1 MKTATTTAPI
11 IASSDL
17 EGSLMGMDAKGM
29 DMATYFFR
37 DKIYNN
43 KVEAVVREYVCNAI
57 DENKKFNVDTPVV
70 FGLRGGNNGT
80 TEFFVRDNAN
90 GLDEDGVR
98 KIFGM
103 YFRSTKST
111 TNESIGGFGVG
122 SKAGHAYTDTFNIVS
137 YNNGEKTT
145 YTCALGGGENG
156 VDVGQIYKLDSEPTT
171 ESGIEINLEVKC
183 NDFPFEC
190 FKYMNNSHENIE
202 FHHGST
208 IYKRNEIVLEE
219 QHGQFIFRVTKPH
232 FNFIEKCD
240 YTQGYITQRIHLK
253 MGDVSYGNLKK
264 RSDRLKDIKV
274 NDGYTVSV
282 EFPMG
287 SLDIPVSRESIRDT
301 PKNLK
306 LIKKSEEAFDVFLKE
321 TFKDLTD
328 LSTPELVAKVRDNL
342 LTDKE
347 NGKDNRDGKLKAKY
361 FSTSYSGLLGDMGL
375 FAQNLINNSSEG
387 LRSLAAAE
395 VCDKTQKPLLVLI
408 PNKQSQ
414 DYWVSVL
421 KTVSRLT
428 GKNWFAYK
436 KGKWQKS
443 VIDTPEILEAV
454 EKDFV
459 IIDPKKLPRET
470 IPNIKGAKKTV
481 GRYVVK
487 NNGVNL
493 SDRHDPLSLHNWMM
507 KEYNTKPE
515 KPAKTLEAAKK
526 QISKIK
532 KNLDLNKIR
541 MITLSQDNTR
551 QYHRNT
557 SDIYVGAKALVKG
570 MVELGYWTPTMKAF
584 LAARDKYVKLK
595 TRKDSIEAIISTV
608 TCKHI
613 QWLSEKSKKL
623 CQKNNR
629 NKARFAGVFLDLKE
643 NDNPLVSQFVKKI
656 TRHTW
661 NSDFGNISR
670 EDLRYILRRNK

>member
-11 IASSDL
+11 IASSEL

-57 DENKKFNVDTPVV
+57 DENKKFNVDTPVA

-122 SKAGHAYTDTFNIVS
+122 SKAGHAYTDTFNIIS
-137 YNNGEKTT
+137 YHKGEKTT

-190 FKYMNNSHENIE
+190 FKYMNSSHENIE

-208 IYKRNEIVLEE
+208 VYKRNEIVLEE
-219 QHGQFIFRVTKPH
+219 QHGQFTFRVTKPH
-232 FNFIEKCD
+232 FPMVEKCNYQQQD
-240 YTQGYITQRIHLK
+240 VTQRIHLK

-264 RSDRLKDIKV
+264 HSDRLKEIKV

-282 EFPMG
+282 EFPIG

-306 LIKKSEEAFDVFLKE
+306 LIKKSEEAFDTFLKE
-321 TFKDLTD
+321 TFKDLTN
-328 LSTPELVAKVRDNL
+328 LSTPELVAKVRDNR

-347 NGKDNRDGKLKAKY
+347 NGEDNRDGKLKSKY

-375 FAQNLINNSSEG
+375 FAQNLINNSSNG
-387 LRSLAAAE
+387 LRSLSGAE

-421 KTVSRLT
+421 KDVSNLT

-443 VIDTPEILEAV
+443 VIDTPEIMEAI

-459 IIDPKKLPRET
+459 IIDPKKLPR
-470 IPNIKGAKKTV
+470 NKFKGVKGIKQPV
-481 GRYVVK
+481 GKYVVK
-487 NNGVNL
+487 NNGMNL
-493 SDRHDPLSLHNWMM
+493 PDRHDPLSLHNWIM
-507 KEYNTKPE
+507 EQYGE
-515 KPAKTLEAAKK
+515 KPAKTLEAAQK

-532 KNLDLNKIR
+532 KNLNLTKIR
-541 MITLSQDNTR
+541 MITLAQDSTR
-551 QYHRNT
+551 QYSRGYT
-557 SDIYVGAKALVKG
+557 GDIHVGAKALLKG
-570 MVELGYWTPTMKAF
+570 MIELGYWTPTTDAF
-584 LAARDKYVKLK
+584 LVARDKQLK
-595 TRKDSIEAIISTV
+595 IKNRQSTIDNVISSV
-608 TCKHI
+608 TYKNVL
-613 QWLSEKSKKL
+613 WLSDKSKKL
-623 CQKNNR
+623 CQKNDR
-629 NKARFAGVFLDLKE
+629 NKARFTDMILKLSE
-643 NDNPLVSQFVKKI
+643 HDNALVSRFVKTLTK
-656 TRHTW
+656 HTW
-661 NSDFGNISR
+661 HNEFSHIDRS
-670 EDLRYILRRNK
+670 DLRYILRRNL

>member
-11 IASSDL
+11 IASSEL

-122 SKAGHAYTDTFNIVS
+122 SKAGHAYTDTFNIIS
-137 YNNGEKTT
+137 YHKGEKTT

-156 VDVGQIYKLDSEPTT
+156 VDVGQIYKLNSEPTT
-171 ESGIEINLEVKC
+171 ESGIEINLETKC

-202 FHHGST
+202 FHNGST
-208 IYKRNEIVLEE
+208 VYKRNETVIEE
-219 QHGQFIFRVTKPH
+219 QHGQFTFRITKPH
-232 FNFIEKCD
+232 FNFVEKCN
-240 YTQGYITQRIHLK
+240 YNQQFNTQIIHLK

-264 RSDRLKDIKV
+264 HSDRLKEIKV

-282 EFPMG
+282 EFPIG

-306 LIKKSEEAFDVFLKE
+306 LIKKSEEAFDAFLKE

-328 LSTPELVAKVRDNL
+328 LSTPELVAKVKDNL

-347 NGKDNRDGKLKAKY
+347 NGEDNRDGRLKTDY
-361 FSTSYSGLLGDMGL
+361 FSTTYSGLLGDTGL
-375 FAQNLINNSSEG
+375 LAQNLINNSSLG

-421 KTVSRLT
+421 KDVSSLT

-443 VIDTPEILEAV
+443 VIDNPEIMEAV

-459 IIDPKKLPRET
+459 IIEPKKLPRGEFKFELG
-470 IPNIKGAKKTV
+470 IKQPV
-481 GRYVVK
+481 GKYVVK
-487 NNGVNL
+487 NNGNSL
-493 SDRHDPLSLHNWMM
+493 QDRHDPLSLHNWIMN
-507 KEYNTKPE
+507 EYNE
-515 KPAKTLEAAKK
+515 KPVKTLDEAQK

-532 KNLDLNKIR
+532 KNLNLTKIR
-541 MITLSQDNTR
+541 MITLAQDSTR
-551 QYHRNT
+551 QYNRNYT
-557 SDIYVGAKALVKG
+557 SDLYVGAKALLKG
-570 MVELGYWTPTMKAF
+570 MIELGYWTPTTDAF
-584 LAARDKYVKLK
+584 LVARDKHIKIKNRESVIDQI
-595 TRKDSIEAIISTV
+595 TSAV
-608 TCKHI
+608 TFKNVR
-613 QWLSEKSKKL
+613 WLSAKSKKL
-623 CQKNNR
+623 CEKNDR
-629 NKARFAGVFLDLKE
+629 NKARFADMILKLQE
-643 NDNPLVSQFVKKI
+643 NGNVMVSQFMKKL
-656 TRHTW
+656 TNHSW
-661 NSDFGNISR
+661 HNEFSDISR
-670 EDLRYILRRNK
+670 SDLRYILRRNK

>member
-11 IASSDL
+11 IASKDL
-17 EGSLMGMDAKGM
+17 NGSLMGMDKHGQ
-29 DMATYFFR
+29 DMACHFFR

-57 DENKKFNVDTPVV
+57 DENKKFNVTEPVR
-70 FGLRGGNNGT
+70 FGLRGGDNGT

-90 GLDEDGVR
+90 GLDEEGVR
-98 KIFGM
+98 CIFGQ
-103 YFRSTKST
+103 YFKSTKST

-122 SKAGHAYTDTFNIVS
+122 SKSGHAYTDTFNIVS
-137 YNNGEKTT
+137 YHKGEKTT
-145 YTCALGGGENG
+145 YVCALGGGDCG
-156 VDVGQIYKLDSEPTT
+156 VDVGTIYKLNSEPTT
-171 ESGIEINLEVKC
+171 ESGIEINLETKC

-190 FKYMNNSHENIE
+190 FKYMNSSHENIE

-208 IYKRNEIVLEE
+208 IYKRNEVMLEE

-232 FNFIEKCD
+232 FNFAEKCN
-240 YTQGYITQRIHLK
+240 YNQQYVLQRIHLK

-264 RSDRLKDIKV
+264 HSDRLKDIRV

-282 EFPMG
+282 EFPIG

-306 LIKKSEEAFDVFLKE
+306 LIKKSEEAFDAFLKE

-328 LSTPELVAKVRDNL
+328 LSTPELVAKVRDNRL
-342 LTDKE
+342 KE
-347 NGKDNRDGKLKAKY
+347 KEAGNHNNTDGKLKAKY

-375 FAQNLINNSSEG
+375 FVQNLTNNSTLG

-421 KTVSRLT
+421 KSVSDLT
-428 GKNWFAYK
+428 GKNWFSYK

-459 IIDPKKLPRET
+459 IIDPKKLPR
-470 IPNIKGAKKTV
+470 NKFKGVKGAIQPV
-481 GRYVVK
+481 GKYVVK
-487 NNGVNL
+487 NNGTKL
-493 SDRHDPLSLHNWMM
+493 GDRHDPLSLHNWIMN
-507 KEYNTKPE
+507 EYNE
-515 KPAKTLEAAKK
+515 KPVKTLEAAQK

-532 KNLDLNKIR
+532 KNLNLTKIR
-541 MITLSQDNTR
+541 MITLAQDSTR
-551 QYHRNT
+551 QYNRNYT
-557 SDIYVGAKALVKG
+557 GDVYVSAKALLKG
-570 MVELGYWTPTMKAF
+570 MIELGYWTETTDAF
-584 LAARDKYVKLK
+584 IKARDK
-595 TRKDSIEAIISTV
+595 SIKETERASSIDRIISAV
-608 TCKHI
+608 TFGNVK
-613 QWLSEKSKKL
+613 WLSKRTKKL
-623 CQKNNR
+623 CEKNDR
-629 NKARFAGVFLDLKE
+629 NKARFADMILKLQE
-643 NDNPLVSQFVKKI
+643 NGNVMVSQFMKKL
-656 TRHTW
+656 TNHSW
-661 NSDFGNISR
+661 HNEFSAISR
-670 EDLRYILRRNK
+670 SDLRHILRRNK

>member
-1 MKTATTTAPI
+1 MKTGTTTAPI
-11 IASSDL
+11 IASSEL

-70 FGLRGGNNGT
+70 FGLRGGNSGA

-122 SKAGHAYTDTFNIVS
+122 SKAGHAYTDTFNIIS
-137 YNNGEKTT
+137 YHKGEKTT

-219 QHGQFIFRVTKPH
+219 QHGQFTFRITKPH
-232 FNFIEKCD
+232 FNFEEKCN
-240 YTQGYITQRIHLK
+240 YNQLINTQTIHLK

-264 RSDRLKDIKV
+264 HSDRLKEIKV

-282 EFPMG
+282 EFPIG

-306 LIKKSEEAFDVFLKE
+306 LIKKSEEAFDAFLKE

-328 LSTPELVAKVRDNL
+328 LSTPELVAKVRDNRL
-342 LTDKE
+342 KE
-347 NGKDNRDGKLKAKY
+347 KEEGNHNNTDGKLKAKY

-375 FAQNLINNSSEG
+375 FAQNLINNSTLG
-387 LRSLAAAE
+387 LRSLAHAE

-421 KTVSRLT
+421 KSVSDLT

-436 KGKWQKS
+436 KAKYQNR
-443 VIDTPEILEAV
+443 VLDTPEVLEAV
-454 EKDFV
+454 EKEFV
-459 IIDPKKLPRET
+459 IIDPKKLPR
-470 IPNIKGAKKTV
+470 NKSAGV
-481 GRYVVK
+481 GGTKQSIGKYVVK
-487 NNGVNL
+487 NNGSSL
-493 SDRHDPLSLHNWMM
+493 QDRHDPLSLHNWIMLDQGL
-507 KEYNTKPE
+507 KPV
-515 KPAKTLEAAKK
+515 KTLDGAQR

-532 KNLDLNKIR
+532 KNLNRKTIKMLTFANDCSKRYGHGYSSDLYI
-541 MITLSQDNTR
+541 S
-551 QYHRNT
+551 
-557 SDIYVGAKALVKG
+557 AKALKKG
-570 MVELGYWTPTMKAF
+570 MEELGYWTETTPAYLK
-584 LAARDKYVKLK
+584 ARDEDIKETERVS
-595 TRKDSIEAIISTV
+595 SIDRIISAV
-608 TCKHI
+608 TFGNVK
-613 QWLSEKSKKL
+613 WLSKRTKKL
-623 CQKNNR
+623 CEKNTR
-629 NKARFAGVFLDLKE
+629 NKERFAYRVMKFIESDDL
-643 NDNPLVSQFVKKI
+643 LVSAIMKKM
-656 TRHTW
+656 TQHSW
-661 NSDFGNISR
+661 HNEFSEFSR
-670 EDLRYILRRNK
+670 SDLRYILGRKK